1 MSDSVLT
8 VDCLSYDKE
17 KICISNPNL
26 YHSFLCFSTNPTIS
40 ISPKGI
46 ITFRENVH
54 KNNLDETALEF
65 IKIVEKMSVDRQ
77 HNSIIIE
84 SYSNENDVR
93 CMSSGNNIR
102 ITYGDIAISSEDER
116 SKNKNLKKC
125 LLELCERLC

>member
-1 MSDSVLT
+1 MSNSVLT

-46 ITFRENVH
+46 ITFEENVH

-65 IKIVEKMSVDRQ
+65 IKRVEKMSVDRQ

-84 SYSNENDVR
+84 SYSNENDV
-93 CMSSGNNIR
+93 SSGNNIR
-102 ITYGDIAISSEDER
+102 ITYGDITISSEDER

-125 LLELCERLC
+125 LLELCDKL

>member
-1 MSDSVLT
+1 MNNNALKVDTTLWEQISINSESDRSIYFNTSPIL
-8 VDCLSYDKE
+8 
-17 KICISNPNL
+17 
-26 YHSFLCFSTNPTIS
+26 S
-40 ISPKGI
+40 ISPKGVI
-46 ITFRENVH
+46 KFEESVH

-125 LLELCERLC
+125 LLELCERL